1 MIIDLRTILQEP
13 RTFEFVLEKDWW
25 RPDGRRDQVLAFDE
39 PLKVKMTIYQAGNK
53 YVLDGALSGG
63 LLVSC
68 DRCLEPYHQDLSSVF
83 RVFLALPPT
92 ETDQSEW
99 ELLEEDLEVDFVT
112 GEEIDLDGIIREQ
125 IYLSLPMKSICSETC
140 RGLCARC
147 GGSLNNGNCQ
157 CERERGHPGFL
168 KLKNLKIEG
177 E

>member
-1 MIIDLRTILQEP
+1 MIIDLRTILQES

-39 PLKVKMTIYQAGNK
+39 PLKVKMKIYQAGSK
-53 YVLDGALSGG
+53 YVLDGALSGA

-68 DRCLEPYHQDLSSVF
+68 DRCLDPYRQDLSSVF
-83 RVFLALPPT
+83 QVFLALPPT

-112 GEEIDLDGIIREQ
+112 GEEIELDEIIREQ

-140 RGLCARC
+140 RGLCAHC
-147 GGSLNNGNCQ
+147 GGSLNKGNCQ
-157 CERERGHPGFL
+157 CEQERGHPGFL